1 MPHDISVR
9 MAGVDDVDAIH
20 ALLLPFAETH
30 IILPRTRD
38 NIFQH
43 LQEFVVAMYDN
54 DLIGVVAVHIYGSNL
69 AEIRSLVVREDMH
82 GRGIGRLLIE
92 GCEKW
97 ATQLGVARIFAL
109 TYVPDFFAKMGYPRV
124 RRESLPHKVW
134 TVCVHCEKFTDCD
147 EVAVEKRL
155 SDAPIEPMR
164 MPPIIEIHQA

>member
-1 MPHDISVR
+1 MPHNISVR

-20 ALLLPFAETH
+20 TLLQPFSETDV
-30 IILPRTRD
+30 ILPRTRD

-43 LQEFVVAMYDN
+43 LQEFAVALFDEE
-54 DLIGVVAVHIYGSNL
+54 LVGVVAVHIYGSNL
-69 AEIRSLVVREDMH
+69 AEVRSLVVREDMH

-97 ATQLGVARIFAL
+97 AAQLGVACIFAL
-109 TYVPDFFAKMGYPRV
+109 TYVPEFFDKMGYQRV

-134 TVCVHCEKFTDCD
+134 TVCVHCSKFTDCD

-155 SDAPIEPMR
+155 STAPIEPMR
-164 MPPIIEIHQA
+164 MPPIIEIHQP